1 MSCPWEGRFKWPLRL
16 VLWASL
22 TPQVLPGLEELWA
35 LSGLCYFILTF
46 LETEECVLPLAWA
59 AVTLCA
65 PPTSFI
71 YKSARKTSGTFCAEG
86 SWLTAPTPTQ
96 HWNVDA
102 LHLQRAAPAMPATSL
117 EGPGAWRL
125 ELMTH
130 HHMAVVTG
138 CLAKV
143 VQLVACVLE
152 DAGAPCCTWSCQRH
166 SFSGF

>member
-1 MSCPWEGRFKWPLRL
+1 MTYAWESCFTWSPPS
-16 VLWASL
+16 VLQAAL
-22 TPQVLPGLEELWA
+22 TPQVFPGFEKFLL

-46 LETEECVLPLAWA
+46 LETEVHGPLAWV
-59 AVTLCA
+59 AVTLRA

-71 YKSARKTSGTFCAEG
+71 YKLAGSKSGTFCAEE
-86 SWLTAPTPTQ
+86 SWLTFPAPTQP
-96 HWNVDA
+96 WNADA
-102 LHLQRAAPAMPATSL
+102 LNLQKPTPAMPVHSL
-117 EGPGAWRL
+117 EDPGAREL

-152 DAGAPCCTWSCQRH
+152 DAGAPCCTWSCQRN
-166 SFSGF
+166 SFSGV

>member
-1 MSCPWEGRFKWPLRL
+1 MTYAWESCLKWSLRS
-16 VLWASL
+16 VLWAAL
-22 TPQVLPGLEELWA
+22 TPQVFPGFEKLLV

-46 LETEECVLPLAWA
+46 LETDMHGPLAWV
-59 AVTLCA
+59 AVTLCV

-71 YKSARKTSGTFCAEG
+71 YKLAGNKSGTFCAGE
-86 SWLTAPTPTQ
+86 SWLIFPAPTQ
-96 HWNVDA
+96 HWNASA
-102 LHLQRAAPAMPATSL
+102 LSLQKPTPAMPVHSL
-117 EGPGAWRL
+117 EDPGAWGL

-152 DAGAPCCTWSCQRH
+152 DAGAPCCTWSCQKNNFR
-166 SFSGF
+166 GA